1 MKQQV
6 EVVNAKV
13 CNSISM
19 HNAVVTFIDYHIYY
33 THIQA
38 EVYRED
44 FESERG
50 DREKAVAQKEQ
61 YRSEMLSLQKQLQQ
75 AKDVLVQND

>member
-1 MKQQV
+1 MWQQKPPHY
-6 EVVNAKV
+6 EKV
-13 CNSISM
+13 
-19 HNAVVTFIDYHIYY
+19 IYTHD

-61 YRSEMLSLQKQLQQ
+61 YRSEMLSLQKQIQQ